1 MLLCDLSVFLK
12 KEEEG
17 KLFGLLVLGISKR
30 ILFFSQK
37 LITIKILINIS
48 YYFHTFI
55 YMLFIF
61 FFH

>member
-55 YMLFIF
+55 YMIHFSITV
-61 FFH
+61 